1 MPSFEITRRRFLMTG
16 AATAATLAASGPAWA
31 AYPDKPVKWIV
42 GFPPGGATDTV
53 ARLVGH
59 SMSEALG
66 KPIVVDNRPGAGSSV
81 GATAL
86 AGSPADGYTVGSADN
101 GTLIINPVVYPNIQ
115 YDPDRDFRAVG
126 MYAGI
131 NLLLCVPSS
140 SPIKTGAEYLEKAKG
155 ASEPLLYASPG
166 IGTPLHLAMERLA
179 RDAKVNL
186 KHVAYK
192 GMAPALNDVLA
203 GIVDSIVIDY
213 TTANSQIKDGKIR
226 AIAVFSEKRLTVL
239 PDVPTM
245 AEQGVSGFSAGA
257 WHSLIV
263 PKATPDDVV
272 ATLSQALGKAL
283 QDPLVKTRYAELGL
297 DMPPSDPETMA
308 QRWASEKATWQPL
321 IRSLNIKLDG

>member
-1 MPSFEITRRRFLMTG
+1 MPNFEITRRRFLMTG
-16 AATAATLAASGPAWA
+16 AATAATLAMSDAAWA

-59 SMSEALG
+59 PMSEALG
-66 KPIVVDNRPGAGSSV
+66 RPIVVDNRPGAGSSV

-86 AGSPADGYTVGSADN
+86 ASSPADGYTVGSADN
-101 GTLIINPVVYPNIQ
+101 GTLIINPVVYPKIQ

-140 SPIKTGAEYLEKAKG
+140 SPIKTAAEYLEKAKG
-155 ASEPLLYASPG
+155 TSEPLLYASPG

-203 GIVDSIVIDY
+203 GVVDSIVIDY

-263 PKATPDDVV
+263 PKATPDEVV

-297 DMPPSDPETMA
+297 DMPPSDPDTMA
-308 QRWASEKATWQPL
+308 QRWASDKATWQPL